1 LISHEGSSE
10 RTWEERIAFAQTALL
25 LEGQV
30 RNGSPVPTWIDEECF
45 WYCHDLHGGGV
56 EYRVIRAEDG
66 AALLTVSRG
75 SVAALLQRNLEVQV
89 DESELILF
97 DITFDV
103 PAARMEFTAFG
114 SRYCLSVEDG
124 SLEQRPADQPRQG
137 IAASAGAL
145 AFLQDHNLWV
155 VEGDAERALT
165 RDGDEFFAYADVP
178 YSGRGLRAML
188 NDASPEAL
196 WSPDG
201 QWLFTV
207 QTDDRSVPD
216 NPFVEYV
223 PEGFG
228 RPRVHPN
235 KTSLPIDARVT
246 EFRLVMIEAETGR
259 QKEIRYPRIPAV
271 RMGGT
276 IFSAGLAW
284 WAKDS
289 RRAYFVDIERG
300 EKAAHLV
307 EIDVATGQTRKVFS
321 ELSETYVEVS
331 ANVYTPSFIR
341 HLPAT
346 DELIWYSER
355 SGRGHLYLYDLETG
369 TCKRAITKGE
379 WQVREVLQV
388 DIENRVVFL
397 MAGGIAPDEIPY
409 ICKPVRVSLDEDD
422 LKILSDAKGHHHVW
436 APDEMALML
445 KRLEGFDPKKISG
458 FSPSGK
464 YFIEIV
470 SGIDAMPETNLR
482 TSQGDLVAV
491 LARAEAPLPSGWQDP
506 MPVECLAADGATLLH
521 GLLFKPFG
529 YEDGRKYP
537 LIDLIYGGP
546 QIEFTP
552 YAGFA
557 SGHFNSRTFLD
568 AVHLS
573 AIGSFVLILDG
584 RGTAAREAAFRTESY
599 GKTQLASNLEDHVHV
614 IRTLAAER
622 GDVDLDRIGLTGF
635 SGGGYMAAMGALRFG
650 DVFKVSV
657 AGGGNYD
664 QGLFWHAWGERYH
677 GLFDASLY
685 AEQAARTYAGGLSG
699 KLLLVHGLMDG
710 GCHPSMLFGLVQALI
725 DADKDVD
732 LVLLPRVG
740 HEWSAY
746 GLKRRLVYFI
756 EHLLGE
762 PIPRVPQFEN
772 TIDQRRDR
780 FVANQSVPTKKAA
793 PGQPSEL
800 PDGPSPAEPAVP
812 QSFSHPL
819 RGCEDWGSRS

>member
-1 LISHEGSSE
+1 MSHKGSSE

-30 RNGSPVPTWIDEECF
+30 RNGSPVPTWIDDECF

-75 SVAALLQRNLEVQV
+75 SVAGLLARCLESEV
-89 DESELILF
+89 DQSELILF
-97 DITFDV
+97 DIAFDL
-103 PAARMEFTAFG
+103 AAERMEFTAFG
-114 SRYCLSVEDG
+114 SRYSLSVNG
-124 SLEQRPADQPRQG
+124 GCLEQRPADRPRQG

-145 AFLQDHNLWV
+145 AFLRDHNLWV

-246 EFRLVMIEAETGR
+246 EFRLVLIEAETGR
-259 QKEIRYPRIPAV
+259 QREIRYPRLPAV

-300 EKAAHLV
+300 EKAAHVV

-355 SGRGHLYLYDLETG
+355 SGRGHLYLYDLKTG
-369 TCKRAITKGE
+369 GCKRAITKGE
-379 WQVREVLQV
+379 WQVREVLHV
-388 DIENRVVFL
+388 DIENRVVFV
-397 MAGGIAPDEIPY
+397 MAGGIVPDEMPY
-409 ICKPVRVSLDEDD
+409 ICKPVQISLDEDD
-422 LKILSDAKGHHHVW
+422 LRVLSDAKGHHHVW
-436 APDEMALML
+436 VPDEMALML

-482 TSQGDLVAV
+482 TCQGDLVVV
-491 LARAEAPLPSGWQDP
+491 LARADAPLPSGWQDP
-506 MPVECLAADGATLLH
+506 MPIECLAADGATLLH
-521 GLLFKPFG
+521 GLLFKPFS
-529 YEDGRKYP
+529 YREDRKYP

-584 RGTAAREAAFRTESY
+584 RGTAAREAAFRTQSH
-599 GKTQLASNLEDHVHV
+599 GKVQYASNLDDHVHV
-614 IRTLAAER
+614 IKTLAADR
-622 GDVDLDRIGLTGF
+622 GDMDLSRVGLTGF
-635 SGGGYMAAMGALRFG
+635 SGGGYMAALGALRFG
-650 DVFKVSV
+650 EFFKVSV

-664 QGLFWHAWGERYH
+664 QALFWHSWGERFH
-677 GLFDASLY
+677 GLFDEQLY
-685 AEQAARTYAGGLSG
+685 AEQAARTYAKDLSG
-699 KLLLVHGLMDG
+699 KLLLIHGLMDG
-710 GCHPSMLFGLVQALI
+710 GCHPSALFGLIQALI
-725 DADKDVD
+725 DADKDAD

-746 GLKRRLVYFI
+746 GLKRRLVYLI

-772 TIDQRRDR
+772 AIDRRRDR
-780 FVANQSVPTKKAA
+780 FVANQSVPLKKA
-793 PGQPSEL
+793 GTGNLSEL
-800 PDGPSPAEPAVP
+800 EEAIPAAEPADP
-812 QSFSHPL
+812 PRSSRL
-819 RGCEDWGSRS
+819 SGGCQDGGTPS